1 MVSLIPLV
9 IGIALIIINFNWI
22 LLLLVFLLILL
33 AFPINGF
40 LRGSLACKYC
50 KQRELGCPA
59 EQLLNKKKSVK
70 GK

>member
-9 IGIALIIINFNWI
+9 IGIALIIISFNWI

-40 LRGSLACKYC
+40 LRGSIACKYC
-50 KQRELGCPA
+50 KQRKLGCPA
-59 EQLLNKKKSVK
+59 EQLLNKKKFPK
-70 GK
+70 G